1 MLPGPRQRWTS
12 SGRSGASTS
21 CGSWWKEGGASTRSP
36 RGRGANPRT
45 LGKRLVAL
53 EAEGIIRRRVVSH
66 LPPWLEYEL
75 TVKGRTLNK
84 VVEALARGGTG
95 GWRGPAS
102 GPRRRAPPDPCVP
115 PTLFSHGSRISR
127 ASARSSAGELSYWDC
142 GRRPR
147 QFDSRLQQ
155 VRPDPR
161 GMSEFRLGPR
171 HRRHGIA
178 IRSGGTQSCVMKRW
192 VSSLHYS

>member
-1 MLPGPRQRWTS
+1 MLTGPRQRWIGQKRGLHIVRELVE
-12 SGRSGASTS
+12 GRRHFNQVPA
-21 CGSWWKEGGASTRSP
+21 GSRGQSPDARQATGRPGGRRDHPAPRRLPSP
-36 RGRGANPRT
+36 A
-45 LGKRLVAL
+45 
-53 EAEGIIRRRVVSH
+53 
-66 LPPWLEYEL
+66 WLEYEL

-102 GPRRRAPPDPCVP
+102 GPRGRAPPDPCVLP

-127 ASARSSAGELSYWDC
+127 ASATSSAGELSYWDC

-147 QFDSRLQQ
+147 QFDSRLQR

-171 HRRHGIA
+171 QRRHGIA